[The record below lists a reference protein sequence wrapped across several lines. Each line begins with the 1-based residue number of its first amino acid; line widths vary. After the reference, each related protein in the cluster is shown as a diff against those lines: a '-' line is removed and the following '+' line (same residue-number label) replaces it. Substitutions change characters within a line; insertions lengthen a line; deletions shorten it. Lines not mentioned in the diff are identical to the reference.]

1 MVTDHLSVQGVA
13 PGSEIW
19 ASLGDYERMQDVF
32 FSASVNQDL
41 SLNKT
46 PWRFEHT
53 LKFEKHCCKIPFLN
67 LIRQKPYL
75 FLFELSAIQLL
86 RLNFSFHMFL
96 VHFLALLKNIV
107 HFHPLSVFK
116 LGLFS
121 QMFEYKKILMSL
133 KRDINYE
140 I

>member
-13 PGSEIW
+13 PGSEIR

-32 FSASVNQDL
+32 FSASMNQDL

-53 LKFEKHCCKIPFLN
+53 LKFEKHCCKIPFLK

-96 VHFLALLKNIV
+96 VHFLALLKKYCPFPPFACFQIRAI
-107 HFHPLSVFK
+107 
-116 LGLFS
+116 FS
-121 QMFEYKKILMSL
+121 
-133 KRDINYE
+133 DV
-140 I
+140 